1 MSLPEIFHYGF
12 MQRAFLAGLII
23 ATVAPTIGVF
33 LVLRRLSLIADTL
46 SHVALAGVAIGLIL
60 RINPVIGGL
69 VAAIIGA
76 LGVERLRVGGKLF
89 GEAALA
95 IFLSGGLAIA
105 VMLLSLHHGFNV
117 DLFSFLFGAITT
129 VQPEDLVIIVI
140 LGFVVLGIV
149 AVFYK
154 EFFAMTF
161 DEEGARVQGLPVD
174 RLGLL
179 LTILVAAT
187 VVVSMRII
195 GILLISALI
204 VIPAVTA
211 LRIARSRTSYWA
223 SFRTQPAAPSPRAAA
238 QTSVSSVYMT
248 TRMSGS
254 SLASHSRTSRPRAP
268 GISSSRTTTSG
279 PSSWQALTHCLASR
293 ATPTHSMS
301 RSAFTR

>member
-23 ATVAPTIGVF
+23 AAVAPTIGVF

-179 LTILVAAT
+179 LTILVAVT
-187 VVVSMRII
+187 VVVSMRIV

-211 LRIARSRTSYWA
+211 LRIARS
-223 SFRTQPAAPSPRAAA
+223 FRGTLGIAIA
-238 QTSVSSVYMT
+238 T
-248 TRMSGS
+248 G
-254 SLASHSRTSRPRAP
+254 LASVLVGLTLSFYFDLAAGGAIVTSAIGLFTLGSIAVPRLTQGKRP
-268 GISSSRTTTSG
+268 
-279 PSSWQALTHCLASR
+279 Q
-293 ATPTHSMS
+293 
-301 RSAFTR
+301 

>member
-23 ATVAPTIGVF
+23 SVVAPTIGVF

-69 VAAIIGA
+69 VAAIVGSV
-76 LGVERLRVGGKLF
+76 GVERLRVGGKLF

-105 VMLLSLHHGFNV
+105 VILLSLHHGFNV

-129 VQPEDLVIIVI
+129 VQPEDLAIIAI
-140 LGFVVLGIV
+140 LGLVVLGTV

-161 DEEGARVQGLPVD
+161 DEESARVQGLSVD
-174 RLGLL
+174 TLGLV
-179 LTILVAAT
+179 LTILVGVT
-187 VVVSMRII
+187 VVVSMRIV

-211 LRIARSRTSYWA
+211 LRIARSFRHTLGIAIATGVISVLVGLTA
-223 SFRTQPAAPSPRAAA
+223 SFYFDLAAGGAIVASAIGLFALGSVAAPRLTQGKRA
-238 QTSVSSVYMT
+238 Q
-248 TRMSGS
+248 
-254 SLASHSRTSRPRAP
+254 
-268 GISSSRTTTSG
+268 
-279 PSSWQALTHCLASR
+279 
-293 ATPTHSMS
+293 
-301 RSAFTR
+301 

>member
-23 ATVAPTIGVF
+23 AAAAPTIGVF

-46 SHVALAGVAIGLIL
+46 SHVALAGVAVGLIL

-140 LGFVVLGIV
+140 LGFAVLGIV

-154 EFFAMTF
+154 EFFAITF
-161 DEEGARVQGLPVD
+161 DEESARVQGLPVD

-179 LTILVAAT
+179 LTVLVAVT
-187 VVVSMRII
+187 VVVSMRVV

-211 LRIARSRTSYWA
+211 LRVARSFRRTLGIAIATGLVSVIVGLTA
-223 SFRTQPAAPSPRAAA
+223 SFYFDLAAGGAIVTSAIGLFTLGSIAAPRLTQSK
-238 QTSVSSVYMT
+238 
-248 TRMSGS
+248 
-254 SLASHSRTSRPRAP
+254 RP
-268 GISSSRTTTSG
+268 
-279 PSSWQALTHCLASR
+279 Q
-293 ATPTHSMS
+293 
-301 RSAFTR
+301 